1 MIIAANFKT
10 NHTRLSTVEYLEKL
24 DYFLIKHGIKD
35 EIFVFPPFTALDFYN
50 ISDKINIG
58 VQNAYPALKG
68 SFTGEIG
75 LLQLEEFKIKNIIIG
90 HSERRHIFKESNEFV
105 AEKFAFF
112 KKNGFKIIYCIGE
125 PIEVREKGFKA
136 VMDYVYAQLENID
149 LNYDKL
155 IVAYE
160 PVWAIGTG
168 LSAKREDIKEVMDRL
183 REDIKRPLLYGGSV
197 KSENA
202 KEILSVENCDGLLI
216 GTASWDVDSFCSII
230 SISKKVAEES

>member
-10 NHTRLSTVEYLEKL
+10 NHTRLSTIEYLEKL
-24 DYFLIKHGIKD
+24 DNFLLKYSIKD
-35 EIFVFPPFTALDFYN
+35 EVFVFPPFTALDIYN

-58 VQNAYPALKG
+58 VQNAYPAYKG

-90 HSERRHIFKESNEFV
+90 HSERRHIFKESNEFTV
-105 AEKFAFF
+105 EKFKFF
-112 KKNGFKIIYCIGE
+112 KEHDFRIIYCVGE
-125 PIEVREKGFKA
+125 PKSQREKGFSA
-136 VMDYVYAQLENID
+136 VMEYIYSQLENID

-168 LSAKREDIKEVMDRL
+168 LSAKKEDIKEVMDAL
-183 REDIKRPLLYGGSV
+183 REDIKAPLLYGGSV
-197 KSENA
+197 KPDNA
-202 KEILSVENCDGLLI
+202 KDILSVENCDGLLI
-216 GTASWDVDSFCSII
+216 GTASWDVDSFCKII
-230 SISKKVAEES
+230 NISKMLAEEK